1 MTVISSLL
9 ALTLAVQPAQDRL
22 DAGPPDAV
30 VPRLEAAFDA
40 LEADGFSGVVALTHN
55 GEIIFEGGYG
65 AANPETG
72 APFSIDTRVDM
83 GSIVKSFTGMVA
95 AQMIEDGELSQDL
108 TLGEIFDDVPADK
121 AGITLHQLL
130 THSAGFPPAVAS
142 DEEEIGRDEL
152 LERAFASEL
161 RFEPGTDYD
170 YSNTGFSIV
179 AAIIEI
185 RTGRSIEDVVIDDFL
200 APAGITETGYT
211 RVYDLA
217 APPTDMAYS
226 AGRPLHDIV
235 WGGHAPGWALF
246 GNGGMFTTLRD
257 LVTWRNAMNAGEII
271 SAAALIRHQ
280 TGYVQEGAG
289 APSEYGYGVVVEE
302 HPQFGRIVWHNGGN
316 GYQSAYWGEYTGTGY
331 AILAATNQLTI
342 DADRAAMAAVG
353 AIFDV
358 ELNPASSPDADWSE
372 PDFTA
377 GPAEAMA
384 GAWVEALLSG
394 DAAVRE
400 AFIETRMSVGLR
412 DIASMEDHLG
422 MFDQVAG
429 AVAGR
434 QPSGLHAGTEM
445 IALRFGGEPP
455 LVVELGYEIVEGRAV
470 MNGLGVTD

>member
-9 ALTLAVQPAQDRL
+9 ALTLAVQPAPERIDSGL
-22 DAGPPDAV
+22 PIEV

-40 LEADGFSGVVALTHN
+40 LNAEGFSGVVAVTYN
-55 GEIIFEGGYG
+55 GEIVFEGGYG
-65 AANPETG
+65 AANARTG

-95 AQMIEDGELSQDL
+95 AQMIEDGDLNPDL
-108 TLGEIFDDVPADK
+108 TLGEVFDDVPADK

-142 DEEEIGRDEL
+142 DAEEIGRDEM

-161 RFEPGTDYD
+161 RYEPGTDYD

-179 AAIIEI
+179 AAIIEM
-185 RTGRSIEDVVIDDFL
+185 RTRRSIEEVVIDDFL
-200 APAGITETGYT
+200 APAGITHTGYT

-217 APPTDMAYS
+217 APPDDMAYS

-246 GNGGMFTTLRD
+246 GNGGMVTTLRD
-257 LVTWRNAMNAGEII
+257 LVAWRNAMNAGEIV
-271 SAAALIRHQ
+271 SAAALDRQQ

-316 GYQSAYWGEYTGTGY
+316 GYQSAYWGEYTDTGY
-331 AILAATNQLTI
+331 AIFAATNQLTI

-358 ELNPASSPDADWSE
+358 ELSLASSPDADWAE

-394 DAAVRE
+394 DAAFRE
-400 AFIETRMSVGLR
+400 AFVETHMSEGLR
-412 DIASMEDHLG
+412 DFASMEDHLG

-429 AVAGR
+429 AIAGR
-434 QPSGLHAGTEM
+434 QPSGLHAGTDM
-445 IALRFGGEPP
+445 IALRFAGEPP
-455 LVVELGYEIVEGRAV
+455 VTVELGYEMSDGRAV
-470 MNGLGVTD
+470 MNGLGLTD